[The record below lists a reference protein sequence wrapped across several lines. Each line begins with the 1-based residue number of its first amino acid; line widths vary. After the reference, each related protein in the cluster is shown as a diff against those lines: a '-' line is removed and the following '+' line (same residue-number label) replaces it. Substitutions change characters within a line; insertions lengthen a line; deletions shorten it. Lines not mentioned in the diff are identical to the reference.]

1 MDFVK
6 SLELVP
12 MELPIHYFHNTTDIN
27 KLGLG
32 RVFYSLNNER
42 GCLEIV
48 FCDIDIQCKLSII
61 YKNMEYY
68 MKDLII
74 KTVDI
79 MVIAF
84 VVILTLSGFIGGW
97 VAVGF
102 FSGLGI
108 GIMAFLASSM
118 MAGTWIV
125 FTRML
130 ERLKSIDESLKKQ
143 VK

>member
-1 MDFVK
+1 
-6 SLELVP
+6 
-12 MELPIHYFHNTTDIN
+12 MEI
-27 KLGLG
+27 
-32 RVFYSLNNER
+32 
-42 GCLEIV
+42 
-48 FCDIDIQCKLSII
+48 
-61 YKNMEYY
+61 Y

-97 VAVGF
+97 VAVNF
-102 FSGLGI
+102 FAGLGFALL
-108 GIMAFLASSM
+108 AFLGSSM

>member
-1 MDFVK
+1 
-6 SLELVP
+6 
-12 MELPIHYFHNTTDIN
+12 
-27 KLGLG
+27 
-32 RVFYSLNNER
+32 
-42 GCLEIV
+42 
-48 FCDIDIQCKLSII
+48 
-61 YKNMEYY
+61 MEYY

-84 VVILTLSGFIGGW
+84 VVILTLTAFIGGW
-97 VAVGF
+97 ASFGF
-102 FSGLGI
+102 FGALGCAII
-108 GIMAFLASSM
+108 GFVASSM

-130 ERLKSIDESLKKQ
+130 ERLKSIDETLKKQ

>member
-1 MDFVK
+1 
-6 SLELVP
+6 
-12 MELPIHYFHNTTDIN
+12 
-27 KLGLG
+27 
-32 RVFYSLNNER
+32 
-42 GCLEIV
+42 
-48 FCDIDIQCKLSII
+48 
-61 YKNMEYY
+61 MEYY

-97 VAVGF
+97 VGAGF
-102 FSGLGI
+102 FAGLGI

-130 ERLKSIDESLKKQ
+130 ERLKSIDETLKKQ